1 MSKTLRPRGFKDWTP
16 DPESAALI
24 ANVQAILAHY
34 ASLGLLPLTL
44 RQIFYRLVGQ
54 YGYDKSEKAYKSLG
68 EKLNRARRARMISF
82 TSIRDDGNTES
93 SNFWY
98 SSEAGFHRTI
108 ERAIKNFTLDQQN
121 GQLYRIFVLC
131 EAAGMVPMLANV
143 ADDYSI
149 PVLSASGFDS
159 VTAKYNLAVRFSTI
173 EENVRVL
180 HIGDHDPSGVHIFKN
195 LDEDVNEFL
204 YALVEGTSEFERI
217 AVTEEQIASYGLP
230 TAPRKATDGRSF
242 SGVGGDPNAT
252 VQAEA
257 LDPADLAAILRA
269 AIEMTWD
276 HDIQADVLTEQKAI
290 RARLL
295 GRWTPDEEDE

>member
-34 ASLGLLPLTL
+34 RSLNLLPLTL

-68 EKLNRARRARMISF
+68 EKLNRARRARMIPF

-108 ERAIKNFTLDQQN
+108 ESAIQNFTLDQQN

-217 AVTEEQIASYGLP
+217 AVTEEQIAAYSLP

-242 SGVGGDPNAT
+242 AGVGGDPDAT

-295 GRWTPDEEDE
+295 GRWTTDEEDE